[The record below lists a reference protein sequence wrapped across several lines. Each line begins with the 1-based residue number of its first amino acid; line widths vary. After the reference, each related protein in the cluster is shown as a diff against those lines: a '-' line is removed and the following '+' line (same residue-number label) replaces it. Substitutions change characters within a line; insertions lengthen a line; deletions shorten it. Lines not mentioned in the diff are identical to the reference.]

1 VRQIVL
7 ENRVHG
13 IATAHQVN
21 FVMVIIKTENV
32 SRLMMNRAT
41 QMTIVFLVNVVIL
54 IRDVK
59 LDIATSQ
66 NVEESGILHSA

>member
-1 VRQIVL
+1 MRQIVL

-21 FVMVIIKTENV
+21 FVMVIKTENV

-66 NVEESGILHSA
+66 NVEVSGILHSA